1 MYAEGTTYLW
11 AGVEEMKDAAETF
24 LVTTLKLIV
33 CFCMLLCMLIVC
45 FCMVLCMLELA
56 EGSRL
61 ELYLQ
66 LQLFQGCLSSTH
78 SEKWTH

>member
-1 MYAEGTTYLW
+1 MYAEGRTYLW
-11 AGVEEMKDAAETF
+11 ASVEEMKDAVETF

-33 CFCMLLCMLIVC
+33 CFCMS
-45 FCMVLCMLELA
+45 LCMLELV

-66 LQLFQGCLSSTH
+66 LQLFQGCLTSTH

>member
-11 AGVEEMKDAAETF
+11 AGVVEMKDAVETF

-33 CFCMLLCMLIVC
+33 CFCMLLCML
-45 FCMVLCMLELA
+45 ELV